1 MPLSNFKI
9 SLKELKKVD
18 KWMIISI
25 ILITSFG
32 IVNIY
37 LAKKTT
43 AGGMLFPVKQS
54 VFFIASL
61 VLLYFV
67 LAIDYSIIKAF
78 TPIFYWGSIALLVL
92 VLIIGST
99 INGAQGWIRLGPLS
113 FQPAEL
119 AKIGTIMMMGKKL
132 DDMDGEINNIFLC
145 YNSSWTYS
153 DSTRYGNDNG
163 IIFYGFRGFLYWWI
177 R

>member
-43 AGGMLFPVKQS
+43 AYQS
-54 VFFIASL
+54 KTKNKKRARN
-61 VLLYFV
+61 
-67 LAIDYSIIKAF
+67 SI
-78 TPIFYWGSIALLVL
+78 
-92 VLIIGST
+92 
-99 INGAQGWIRLGPLS
+99 
-113 FQPAEL
+113 
-119 AKIGTIMMMGKKL
+119 
-132 DDMDGEINNIFLC
+132 
-145 YNSSWTYS
+145 
-153 DSTRYGNDNG
+153 
-163 IIFYGFRGFLYWWI
+163 
-177 R
+177 

>member
-132 DDMDGEINNIFLC
+132 DDMDGDRIKLHQGTDTGDDHTVLDKHGAHRTVQTYRFLLQ
-145 YNSSWTYS
+145 
-153 DSTRYGNDNG
+153 
-163 IIFYGFRGFLYWWI
+163 I
-177 R
+177 

>member
-43 AGGMLFPVKQS
+43 IGFL
-54 VFFIASL
+54 
-61 VLLYFV
+61 
-67 LAIDYSIIKAF
+67 YSII
-78 TPIFYWGSIALLVL
+78 
-92 VLIIGST
+92 
-99 INGAQGWIRLGPLS
+99 S
-113 FQPAEL
+113 F
-119 AKIGTIMMMGKKL
+119 
-132 DDMDGEINNIFLC
+132 
-145 YNSSWTYS
+145 
-153 DSTRYGNDNG
+153 
-163 IIFYGFRGFLYWWI
+163 IIFRFGNRLFYY
-177 R
+177 

>member
-43 AGGMLFPVKQS
+43 AGGMIFTVKKWF
-54 VFFIASL
+54 FFIA
-61 VLLYFV
+61 
-67 LAIDYSIIKAF
+67 
-78 TPIFYWGSIALLVL
+78 
-92 VLIIGST
+92 
-99 INGAQGWIRLGPLS
+99 
-113 FQPAEL
+113 
-119 AKIGTIMMMGKKL
+119 
-132 DDMDGEINNIFLC
+132 
-145 YNSSWTYS
+145 
-153 DSTRYGNDNG
+153 
-163 IIFYGFRGFLYWWI
+163 
-177 R
+177 